1 MKQHAAAKY
10 STELRGGRSLITC
23 SLHGHYK
30 IERENGNHE
39 NSSKSIEPQLNKI
52 KLSWQ

>member
-23 SLHGHYK
+23 SLQALQNRKG
-30 IERENGNHE
+30 EW
-39 NSSKSIEPQLNKI
+39 KS
-52 KLSWQ
+52 